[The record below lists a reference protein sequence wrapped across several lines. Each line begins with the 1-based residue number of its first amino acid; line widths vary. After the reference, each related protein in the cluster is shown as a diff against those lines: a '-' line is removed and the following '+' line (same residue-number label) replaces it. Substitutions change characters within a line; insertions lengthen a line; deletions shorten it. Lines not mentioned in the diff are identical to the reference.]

1 MSSADGA
8 ERGQKP
14 KANDVGPGFARV
26 EVKPRVANRRSM
38 TTKKCGKMDSE
49 GAWTEARA
57 SDGAA
62 GPRDQPES
70 ERKRPGHAPNAQLD
84 NETGVNRMRRNYK
97 CLIYP

>member
-70 ERKRPGHAPNAQLD
+70 KGKRPSALAVSQHD
-84 NETGVNRMRRNYK
+84 NKHRPFHIV
-97 CLIYP
+97 